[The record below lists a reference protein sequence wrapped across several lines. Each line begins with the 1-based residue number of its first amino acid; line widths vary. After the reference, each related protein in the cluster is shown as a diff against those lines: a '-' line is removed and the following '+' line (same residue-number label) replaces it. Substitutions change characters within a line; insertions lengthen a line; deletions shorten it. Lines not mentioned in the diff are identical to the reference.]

1 MAEGLRSIDQIGP
14 GFQWNFPRLHEELNW
29 ERWYNGRFDTMFPPA
44 SIDNGRSLL
53 AWDDIIKINMPRV
66 FSKFYEDAIMSE
78 RPVVTGSEA
87 DIAWLAENGMSIWER
102 IGRAVEQW
110 SIFGLGVLASY
121 QDATLRHIGSP
132 NYFRVGDFADDDLQV
147 GHIIAYPHAE
157 LRPYSPSWGN
167 PGWIEPPNR
176 LRIIRYMP
184 TENINDVTTYLFSGG
199 APDGFNGVVGGILQ
213 PTRPAGITH
222 LATFGYN
229 DSWYADARD
238 LMARLMLRLSLGDR
252 ELNRFLNR
260 ITLVPPGILAD
271 LRGRGD
277 TRSDTEILQAF
288 TRLVNPTLSDDGE
301 SGTIGRV
308 QEDLST
314 EENARQVEL
323 IGNLLMMTTGVPPSV
338 QGTGIAPDASGTAR
352 DKAQDPAKARVS
364 HLRRHLAA
372 AIPLLIAG
380 MGAPAGELT
389 VGWPGIPFE
398 DTTAKHAGLRAD
410 FTSGIAS
417 LEEVRPGLGY
427 GSMMMGDKPQE
438 PQGPEDEGSPAQ
450 LRAKERGNGNQE
462 NDRPQNGGNRRG

>member
-1 MAEGLRSIDQIGP
+1 MAEGLRSIDQIQP
-14 GFQWNFPRLHEELNW
+14 GFLWNFPRLREELNW
-29 ERWYNGRFDTMFPPA
+29 ERWYRGQFDTLFPPA

-66 FSKFYEDAIMSE
+66 FSQFYEDAIMSE
-78 RPVVTGSEA
+78 RPVVTGTEA
-87 DIAWLAENGMSIWER
+87 VIAWLAENGMQVWER
-102 IGRAVEQW
+102 IGRAVQQW
-110 SIFGLGVLASY
+110 SIKGTGVLVSY
-121 QDATLRHIGSP
+121 VGGILRHIDSS
-132 NYFRVGDFADDDLQV
+132 NYFRVGAFDDDDLQV
-147 GHIIAYPHAE
+147 GHVIAYPYPEQTPQE
-157 LRPYSPSWGN
+157 LNN
-167 PGWIEPPNR
+167 PGAITPPNR

-184 TENINDVTTYLFSGG
+184 AENINDVTTFSFQGSS
-199 APDGFNGVVGGILQ
+199 PDGFGGVVGGVVT
-213 PTRPAGITH
+213 PTAPAGVTH

-229 DSWYADARD
+229 DSWYADAKD
-238 LMARLMLRLSLGDR
+238 LMARLMLRLSLGDS
-252 ELNRFLNR
+252 ELNNFLNR
-260 ITLVPPGILAD
+260 IQVVPPGILSD
-271 LRGRGD
+271 LKARGD
-277 TRSDTEILQAF
+277 TRSDTEVYQAF
-288 TRLVNPTLSDDGE
+288 TRLVKPVLSDDGE

-314 EENARQVEL
+314 EENARMVEL

-364 HLRRHLAA
+364 HLRRHLAV

-380 MGAPAGELT
+380 MGAPAGEIT

-427 GSMMMGDKPQE
+427 GTMRMGDRPQE
-438 PQGPEDEGSPAQ
+438 PQGTPRGAQ
-450 LRAKERGNGNQE
+450 EQTEAT
-462 NDRPQNGGNRRG
+462 

>member
-1 MAEGLRSIDQIGP
+1 MAEGLRSIDQIQP
-14 GFQWNFPRLHEELNW
+14 GFLWNFPRLREELNW
-29 ERWYNGRFDTMFPPA
+29 ERWYKGQFDTLFPPA

-66 FSKFYEDAIMSE
+66 FSKFYEDAILSE
-78 RPVVTGSEA
+78 RPVVTGSEPV
-87 DIAWLAENGMSIWER
+87 IAWLAENGMQVWER
-102 IGRAVEQW
+102 IGRAVWQW
-110 SIFGLGVLASY
+110 SIFGLGVMTSY
-121 QDATLRHIGSP
+121 QDGTLRYIGSP
-132 NYFRVGDFADDDLQV
+132 NYFRVGDFVDDDLQV
-147 GHIIAYPHAE
+147 GHVIAYPYAE
-157 LRPYSPSWGN
+157 LSVSQANN
-167 PGWIEPPNR
+167 PGAIRPPNR

-184 TENINDVTTYLFSGG
+184 TANINDVTVYAFQGS
-199 APDGFNGVVGGILQ
+199 APDGYGGVVGNIVEA
-213 PTRPAGITH
+213 TRPAGITH

-229 DSWYADARD
+229 DSWYADAKD

-260 ITLVPPGILAD
+260 ITLVPPGILSD
-271 LRGRGD
+271 LKGRGD
-277 TRSDTEILQAF
+277 TRTDTEVYQAF
-288 TRLVNPTLSDDGE
+288 TSLVNPSLSDDGE

-314 EENARQVEL
+314 EETARMVEL

-338 QGTGIAPDASGTAR
+338 QGTGISPDASGTAR

-364 HLRRHLAA
+364 HLRRHLAV

-380 MGAPAGELT
+380 MGAPAGEIT
-389 VGWPGIPFE
+389 VGWPGVPFE

-427 GSMMMGDKPQE
+427 GTMRMGDRPQE
-438 PQGPEDEGSPAQ
+438 PQGTPRGAQENDDNEG
-450 LRAKERGNGNQE
+450 
-462 NDRPQNGGNRRG
+462 NDRPQNRGNSNRK

>member
-14 GFQWNFPRLHEELNW
+14 GFLWNFPRLRQELDW
-29 ERWYNGRFDTMFPPA
+29 ERWYNGQFDTLFPPA
-44 SIDNGRSLL
+44 TIDNGRSLL

-66 FSKFYEDAIMSE
+66 FSKFYEDAILSE

-87 DIAWLAENGMSIWER
+87 IIAWLAENGMQVWER
-102 IGRAVEQW
+102 IGRAVQQW
-110 SIFGLGVLASY
+110 SIFGGGTLTSY
-121 QDATLRHIGSP
+121 QDHSLRHIKSP
-132 NYFRVGDFADDDLQV
+132 NYFRVGDWVDDDLDV
-147 GHIIAYPHAE
+147 GHVIAYPYAE
-157 LRPYSPSWGN
+157 LSGQDLNN
-167 PGWIEPPNR
+167 PGAINPPNR

-184 TENINDVTTYLFSGG
+184 SDPSIPEGGDVTTYNFQGS
-199 APDGFNGVVGGILQ
+199 APDGFGGVVGNIVEGPQ
-213 PTRPAGITH
+213 QAGITH

-229 DSWYADARD
+229 DSWYADAKD
-238 LMARLMLRLSLGDR
+238 LMARLMLRLSLGER

-271 LRGRGD
+271 LKSRGD
-277 TRSDTEILQAF
+277 TRTDTEVYQAF
-288 TRLVNPTLSDDGE
+288 TMLVNPTLSDDGE

-314 EENARQVEL
+314 EESARQVEL

-364 HLRRHLAA
+364 HLRRHLAV

-380 MGAPAGELT
+380 MGAPAGEIT

-410 FTSGIAS
+410 FASGIAS

-427 GSMMMGDKPQE
+427 GTMRMGDRPQE
-438 PQGPEDEGSPAQ
+438 PQGTPRGAEPREEPT
-450 LRAKERGNGNQE
+450 ER
-462 NDRPQNGGNRRG
+462 R

>member
-1 MAEGLRSIDQIGP
+1 MR
-14 GFQWNFPRLHEELNW
+14 EELNW
-29 ERWYNGRFDTMFPPA
+29 ERWYKGQFDTLFPPA

-66 FSKFYEDAIMSE
+66 FSQFYEDAILSE
-78 RPVVTGSEA
+78 RPVVTG
-87 DIAWLAENGMSIWER
+87 DDTVIAWLAEYGMQVWER
-102 IGRAVEQW
+102 IGRAVQQW
-110 SIFGLGVLASY
+110 SIFGLGVMVSY
-121 QDATLRHIGSP
+121 QDGTLRHIGSP
-132 NYFRVGDFADDDLQV
+132 NYFRVGDFVDDDLQV
-147 GHIIAYPHAE
+147 GHVIAYPYAE
-157 LRPYSPSWGN
+157 LSASQSNN
-167 PGWIEPPNR
+167 PGALRPPNR

-184 TENINDVTTYLFSGG
+184 TENINDVTTYGFQGS
-199 APDGFNGVVGGILQ
+199 APDGYGGTVQGIME

-229 DSWYADARD
+229 DSWYADAKD

-260 ITLVPPGILAD
+260 ITLVPQGILSD
-271 LRGRGD
+271 LKGRGD
-277 TRSDTEILQAF
+277 TRSPTEVYQGF
-288 TRLVNPTLSDDGE
+288 TMLVNPTLALDQNENGE
-301 SGTIGRV
+301 IGRV

-314 EENARQVEL
+314 EETARMVEL

-338 QGTGIAPDASGTAR
+338 QGTGISPDASGTAR

-364 HLRRHLAA
+364 HLRRHLAL

-380 MGAPAGELT
+380 MGAPTGEIT

-438 PQGPEDEGSPAQ
+438 AQGPEDEGSPAQ

-462 NDRPQNGGNRRG
+462 NDRPKDRGNRRG